1 MKKYCVLPFISVR
14 IEDDKNLNSTKVR
27 PCCFYKD
34 KDMPIFKHVNEYLN
48 SEFLKKLQQHFLTQD
63 ELPSGCKD
71 CQEVESKKLLSVR
84 QLKNKFFHDIILTK
98 SDIRELDI
106 FPSNTCNLSCVMC
119 SPKFSSS
126 LAVEYKKLGLIDTI
140 YNFDETELVVK
151 TIKSLPNLQHI
162 HIAGGEFFYG
172 KHCLKI
178 LDAIKIAGIAN
189 VEVITNGTV
198 CNDDHISILKEVKN
212 LSLRFSVDGI
222 ENYYDFIRHS
232 ANWQQVRNNILKF
245 KEQIPNAHL
254 ETVMTV
260 QPLNIF
266 NILDWTA
273 DMNVIDIETHWQ
285 IVMGDMGWEAITTD
299 EKQMASDF
307 ILNNYKKFSLKSK
320 QTVTLLN
327 YARNVLPNLKF
338 NMKSRDQFVDRLVQL
353 CKSRKISPQSV
364 NKLLGPW
371 TQLQE
376 TVDSKL
382 L

>member
-27 PCCFYKD
+27 PCCFYQD
-34 KDMPIFKHVNEYLN
+34 KDMPIFKNVNEYLD
-48 SEFLKKLQQHFLTQD
+48 SEFLKKLQQHFLTQN
-63 ELPSGCKD
+63 ELPSGCNI
-71 CQEVESKKLLSVR
+71 CQETESKKLLSVR
-84 QLKNKFFHDIILTK
+84 QLKNKFFHDITLNK

-140 YNFDETELVVK
+140 YNFDETELVVE

-178 LDAIKIAGIAN
+178 LDAIKIAGIPN
-189 VEVITNGTV
+189 VEFITNGTV
-198 CNDDHISILKEVKN
+198 CNDNHISILKEFNN
-212 LSLRFSVDGI
+212 LSLRFSIDGTD
-222 ENYYDFIRHS
+222 NYYDFIRHP
-232 ANWQQVRNNILKF
+232 ADWQQVRDNILKF

-254 ETVMTV
+254 ETAMTV

-273 DMNVIDIETHWQ
+273 DMNVLGIETHWQ
-285 IVMGDMGWEAITTD
+285 IVSGHLGWQAITPN
-299 EKQMASDF
+299 EKQLASDF
-307 ILNNYKKFSLKSK
+307 ILNNYRKFSLESK

-327 YARNVLPNLKF
+327 YARNVIPNLKF
-338 NMKSRDQFVDRLVQL
+338 NTKSRDQFVDRLVQL
-353 CKSRKISPQSV
+353 CKSRKISPQTV
-364 NKLLGPW
+364 NQLLGPW

-376 TVDSKL
+376 TINSKL